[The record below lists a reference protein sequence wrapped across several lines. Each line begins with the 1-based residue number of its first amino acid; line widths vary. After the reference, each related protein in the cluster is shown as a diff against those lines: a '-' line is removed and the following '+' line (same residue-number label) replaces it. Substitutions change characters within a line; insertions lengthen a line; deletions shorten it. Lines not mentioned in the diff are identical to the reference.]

1 MGKWIWTAGL
11 LLASTAL
18 LIDPALA
25 HHVMGG
31 RVPETFT
38 DGLLSG
44 LAHPIIGLD
53 HFAAIVAVA
62 CLASAHRA
70 GPLLVV
76 GFVVAMIAG
85 VTIHVRGT
93 TLPAAEIIV
102 ALSVIVLGAVLL
114 RNRSLHTGAALA
126 LFIAAGLT
134 HGYALSESI
143 YGSET
148 SPLAGYLI
156 GLVAI
161 QSAVALSVMF
171 AARAV
176 LRRKS
181 EILTLRMVGAGIVG
195 AGLTVLIQQVIPVP

>member
-1 MGKWIWTAGL
+1 MGKRIWTAGL

-31 RVPETFT
+31 RMPETFA

-44 LAHPIIGLD
+44 FAHLIIGLD

-70 GPLLVV
+70 GSLLVV

-85 VTIHVRGT
+85 VTIHVRGA

-102 ALSVIVLGAVLL
+102 AFSVIVLGAVLL
-114 RNRSLHTGAALA
+114 RNRSLHAGAALA

-134 HGYALSESI
+134 HGYALGESI

-148 SPLAGYLI
+148 SPLAGYFI

-161 QSAVALSVMF
+161 QSAVALSVTF

-195 AGLTVLIQQVIPVP
+195 VGLTVLIQQAIPVP

>member
-1 MGKWIWTAGL
+1 
-11 LLASTAL
+11 
-18 LIDPALA
+18 
-25 HHVMGG
+25 
-31 RVPETFT
+31 
-38 DGLLSG
+38 
-44 LAHPIIGLD
+44 
-53 HFAAIVAVA
+53 
-62 CLASAHRA
+62 
-70 GPLLVV
+70 LLVV
-76 GFVVAMIAG
+76 GFVVAMVAG
-85 VTIHVRGT
+85 VAIHVRGM

-114 RNRSLHTGAALA
+114 RNRGLHTCAALA

-134 HGYALSESI
+134 HGYALGESI
-143 YGSET
+143 YSSET
-148 SPLAGYLI
+148 SPLAGYFI

-195 AGLTVLIQQVIPVP
+195 VGLTVLIQQVIPVP